1 MNKSAGRDEF
11 FIYGNREC
19 IHWPTYTGCDR
30 RDDLL
35 DITQCNRDFWPQA
48 KCCEKLDSSINV
60 QEMLLL
66 QVSSKSCVSQVDAKA
81 ETWSASRWRARVL
94 GAKEKA
100 RKRLQIV
107 HQTLCRPRC
116 AKKVWESQLVKKR
129 ETAQQTQWSWLL
141 RTAREHRISAHLNE
155 NNFKE
160 K

>member
-81 ETWSASRWRARVL
+81 ETWSASRWRAGVL

-100 RKRLQIV
+100 RKRLRIG
-107 HQTLCRPRC
+107 HQTLRK
-116 AKKVWESQLVKKR
+116 AKVCCGK
-129 ETAQQTQWSWLL
+129 ALL
-141 RTAREHRISAHLNE
+141 RVSALEKTSDWVRTDAVLTMLLRAKYLN
-155 NNFKE
+155 
-160 K
+160 